1 MIINTQFL
9 IIVIGMVLLL
19 SLPLLIFLAKT
30 VQNIT
35 PYLYM
40 NARLKAKEGKLITK
54 TQLEEMV
61 SAHSLSEISSLL
73 EGTPY
78 GSEMQGLM
86 IHNAETLEEVLQT
99 HQAVL
104 YNEIIA
110 MMPEK
115 IKDAFSHLS
124 QELEVNTIKS
134 LLQDIHAQ
142 KSTEQIDLHPISTRE
157 LQEET
162 LKRMSE
168 SRSIAE
174 LVPLLED
181 TTYEPLIETLPAY
194 EQLKKLN
201 TLTSLLDK
209 IILTNTWK
217 VISSRR
223 DLSLMQEYFVTK
235 IDLLNLKAVL
245 RAKRDRLSWDE
256 IENFLLPQGNLFHQA
271 KTSYGEEEDIRGL
284 ISSLETTPFYHS
296 LMETLPEYEQTH
308 SLLLLEKALDE
319 FLLRTGWKI
328 SLKHPFGI
336 GPLMGFLSLK
346 EAEMRNVKAV
356 AIAKEA
362 QLDHDE
368 IRSLMVSV

>member
-1 MIINTQFL
+1 MIINTQLL

-19 SLPLLIFLAKT
+19 SLPLLIFLTKT